1 MAASHDLYDQ
11 MDWWNPRHSLLQNV
25 GFKVDWF
32 HERIGSLQGVRV
44 LDVGCG
50 GGLVAEELARRGA
63 EVTGL
68 DLSAAALA
76 TARAHAAAGGLSIR
90 YEQGRA
96 EALPFADGA
105 FQAVVCADCLEH
117 VDDLER
123 VVAEVA
129 RVLRPG
135 GAFCYDTFNR
145 TWRSRLLVAW
155 LMEWRL
161 RREYR
166 SLGVADPGVLHE
178 WRRFVKPAE
187 LAAAMTRHGLVPGAL
202 AGIRL
207 VRLREVGFELA
218 VGGGTKIAYLGHA
231 LRRGPAQAPGREVR
245 AAPLPSPPA
254 AAPAP
259 PAGRGRAWSG
269 RASR

>member
-1 MAASHDLYDQ
+1 VAGSIDVYGE

-25 GFKVDWF
+25 AFKVDWF
-32 HERIGSLQGVRV
+32 HARIGALEGVRV

-50 GGLVAEELARRGA
+50 GGLVAEALARRGA
-63 EVTGL
+63 DVTGV
-68 DLSAAALA
+68 DLSGAALA

-105 FQAVVCADCLEH
+105 FDAVVCADCLEH

-145 TWRSRLLVAW
+145 TWLSRVLVTW
-155 LMEWRL
+155 FMERRL

-166 SLGVADPGVLHE
+166 SLNVADPGVLHE

-202 AGIRL
+202 AGVRL
-207 VRLREVGFELA
+207 VRFREVGFELA
-218 VGGGTKIAYLGHA
+218 VGGGTQVAYLGHA
-231 LRRGPAQAPGREVR
+231 TRR
-245 AAPLPSPPA
+245 
-254 AAPAP
+254 
-259 PAGRGRAWSG
+259 
-269 RASR
+269 